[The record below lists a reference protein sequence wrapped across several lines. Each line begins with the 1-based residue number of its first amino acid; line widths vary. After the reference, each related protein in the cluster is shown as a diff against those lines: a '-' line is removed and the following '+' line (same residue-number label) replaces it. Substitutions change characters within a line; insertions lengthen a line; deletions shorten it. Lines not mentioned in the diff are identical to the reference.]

1 MLNADERFANSKSY
15 AFAATQYCERKQLN
29 DRVNLSFMR
38 GNARRNEEGGLTYSL
53 NDPCAVFDNIKNTPR
68 FWKKKKDELIAKLE
82 NLGPFHF
89 SSLLVVQIIDMK
101 KTLHLH

>member
-38 GNARRNEEGGLTYSL
+38 GNARRNDNGGLTYSL
-53 NDPCAVFDNIKNTPR
+53 NDPCTVFDNIKNTQR
-68 FWKKKKDELIAKLE
+68 FWKNKKDELITGLE
-82 NLGPFHF
+82 NLGPFNF
-89 SSLLVVQIIDMK
+89 FFTLSLADDR
-101 KTLHLH
+101 